1 MDRRAFFTRLI
12 GLGGAAALVTVTPAI
27 AQAASTRRIELQR
40 SPVAGFQ
47 YHQGTKL
54 WAMLQVGDEL
64 SLVRE
69 ADNRYDARAVRVEW
83 QGQKLGYVP
92 RLDNASVSHL
102 LDSGAAALSAE
113 ITVLQAS
120 NNPWER
126 IALAVYLLA

>member
-1 MDRRAFFTRLI
+1 MDRRSFFTRLV
-12 GLGGAAALVTVTPAI
+12 GLGGAAAIATAAPVI

-47 YHQGTKL
+47 YHQGSKL
-54 WAMLQVGDEL
+54 WAMLQVGDVL

-69 ADNRYDARAVRVEW
+69 ADNRFDARAVRVEW
-83 QGQKLGYVP
+83 QGEKLGYLP

-102 LDSGAAALSAE
+102 LDNGTTLLSAE
-113 ITVLQAS
+113 IVALQAS

-126 IALAVYLLA
+126 IALAVYLLV

>member
-1 MDRRAFFTRLI
+1 MDRRSFFTRLV
-12 GLGGAAALVTVTPAI
+12 GLGGAAAIATATPVI

-47 YHQGTKL
+47 YHQGSKL
-54 WAMLQVGDEL
+54 WAMLQVGDVL

-69 ADNRYDARAVRVEW
+69 ADNRFDARAVRVEW
-83 QGQKLGYVP
+83 QGEKLGYLP

-102 LDSGAAALSAE
+102 LDNGTTLLSAE
-113 ITVLQAS
+113 IVALQAS

-126 IALAVYLLA
+126 IALAVYLLV

>member
-1 MDRRAFFTRLI
+1 
-12 GLGGAAALVTVTPAI
+12 
-27 AQAASTRRIELQR
+27 
-40 SPVAGFQ
+40 
-47 YHQGTKL
+47 
-54 WAMLQVGDEL
+54 
-64 SLVRE
+64 VRE